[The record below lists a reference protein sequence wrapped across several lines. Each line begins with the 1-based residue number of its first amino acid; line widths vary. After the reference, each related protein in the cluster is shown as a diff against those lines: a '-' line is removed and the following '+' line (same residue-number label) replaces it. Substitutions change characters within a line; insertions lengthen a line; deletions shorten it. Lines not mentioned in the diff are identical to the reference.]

1 MISWRA
7 RTHQQCDSAPLL
19 TYRTKQGK
27 SGTRRS
33 PGTNLGPSRFII
45 IDLTA
50 AIDGKR
56 PDDLVFTMPA
66 ALSCGCPT
74 DGVPPSY
81 RPVTAPRSVTVSGF
95 TICGTPPRR

>member
-33 PGTNLGPSRFII
+33 P
-45 IDLTA
+45 DLTGRLTYA
-50 AIDGKR
+50 QYLKLVMPESAQ
-56 PDDLVFTMPA
+56 PDEE
-66 ALSCGCPT
+66 
-74 DGVPPSY
+74 
-81 RPVTAPRSVTVSGF
+81 
-95 TICGTPPRR
+95 